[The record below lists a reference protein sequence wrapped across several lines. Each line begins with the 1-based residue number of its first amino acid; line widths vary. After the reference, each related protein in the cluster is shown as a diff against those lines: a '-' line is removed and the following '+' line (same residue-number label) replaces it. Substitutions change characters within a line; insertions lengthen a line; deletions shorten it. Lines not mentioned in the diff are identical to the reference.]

1 MNKPVKLEDIIDGI
15 EMQTDESESFLNI
28 RTGEV
33 VIISDEES
41 SAAEEDKPIDLFP
54 EWQHELINKAKEILR
69 SNDYISLPSKFQ
81 VHEYSIMEKFCLSID
96 DDQLRDLL
104 YYSTKG
110 SGAFRRFK
118 DNICKY
124 NLEEEWY
131 KFRDKAIKR
140 IAIEWC
146 ENNGIN
152 YIEE

>member
-1 MNKPVKLEDIIDGI
+1 
-15 EMQTDESESFLNI
+15 MQTDESSSYLNI
-28 RTGEV
+28 KTGEV

-41 SAAEEDKPIDLFP
+41 SAAEEDKPIDSFP
-54 EWQHELINKAKEILR
+54 EWQHELINKAKEILQ

-81 VHEYSIMEKFCLSID
+81 VHEYRIMEKFCLSIT
-96 DDQLRDLL
+96 DDQIRDIL
-104 YYSTKG
+104 YYSIKG

-118 DNICKY
+118 DNIYKY

-131 KFRDKAIKR
+131 KFRDEAIKR

-146 ENNGIN
+146 EDNGIN